1 MAKNIG
7 LLIWGQFT
15 ILLGVLGNVFVLY
28 ATIVHE
34 AIKLDEMSIWIVN
47 NLAVADLG
55 NCIFL
60 VVPNMVNI
68 YTGGKWVFGSGLCYA
83 HAVSRLSFL
92 MANVVLVNLFSLNKL
107 RRCTDPLRNLDP
119 SKRQKVLVTMIT
131 LLTSIIPPLWIAIGL
146 SKDFLELQREGIFT
160 FSAASACQTTPKG
173 DTGLKTMRLV
183 LQAVCTAVP
192 CLTLMITT
200 TVLMV
205 YAIRKTNRPINKKNI
220 TVVILVTATFL
231 FSFLP
236 LFLYQAVSYGLSRE
250 SDKVYLGRNFEWVKY
265 FTYVSSWSN
274 PVIYLVMNKR
284 FRDFARCKFTMLLR
298 CHNTVL

>member
-1 MAKNIG
+1 MAENIG
-7 LLIWGQFT
+7 LLIWGQLT

-28 ATIVHE
+28 ATVVHK
-34 AIKLDEMSIWIVN
+34 AIKLDEMSIWIIN

-68 YTGGKWVFGSGLCYA
+68 YTGGKWVFGSDLCYA

-92 MANVVLVNLFSLNKL
+92 VANMVLVNLLSFNKL
-107 RRCTDPLRNLDP
+107 RRCIDPLRNLDP
-119 SKRQKVLVTMIT
+119 SKRQKVLVTVIT
-131 LLTSIIPPLWIAIGL
+131 LLFSILPTLWIAIGL
-146 SKDFLELQREGIFT
+146 SRDFLELQHEGMFT
-160 FSAASACQTTPKG
+160 FSAAGACQTTPKEG
-173 DTGLKTMRLV
+173 TGLTTIRLV
-183 LQAVCTAVP
+183 LLAVCTVLP

-220 TVVILVTATFL
+220 TVVILVTASFL

-236 LFLYQAVSYGLSRE
+236 FFLYQAVSYGLSRE
-250 SDKVYLGRNFEWVKY
+250 SDKAYLGRNFEWVKY

-274 PVIYLVMNKR
+274 PVIYLVMNER
-284 FRDFARCKFTMLLR
+284 FREFTKSKVSVR
-298 CHNTVL
+298 ATRSSE